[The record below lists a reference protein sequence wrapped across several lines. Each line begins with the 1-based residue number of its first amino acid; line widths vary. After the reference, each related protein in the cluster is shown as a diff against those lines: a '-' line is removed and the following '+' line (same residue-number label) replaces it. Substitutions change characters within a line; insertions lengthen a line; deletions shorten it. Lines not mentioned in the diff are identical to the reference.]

1 MSAPG
6 PSAPVSKLLTNN
18 QRFELGVGP
27 NLKRSKAVNA
37 LQNRFQN
44 NGRSNNSRS
53 NNGNGRSNNGS
64 LPNVSSVNG
73 SNNGRHLDPVAG
85 ILDGLSNNGLSNNGR
100 SNNSR
105 LRNGHS
111 LPNGTA
117 SSVNDNWLARL
128 NNVPFPENENVKP
141 ASDAPWV
148 LNNGEEGSNY
158 YGGRRS
164 RKSRKSRKQRKS
176 KKNRK
181 SRKN

>member
-6 PSAPVSKLLTNN
+6 PSAPVSNLLTNN

-27 NLKRSKAVNA
+27 NSNRAQAAKAVKA

-44 NGRSNNSRS
+44 NGRSNNGRS

-73 SNNGRHLDPVAG
+73 SNNGRPLDPVAG
-85 ILDGLSNNGLSNNGR
+85 ILDGLNNNGR

-105 LRNGHS
+105 LRNGS
-111 LPNGTA
+111 NLRSGTA
-117 SSVNDNWLARL
+117 SPVNDNNWLARL

-148 LNNGEEGSNY
+148 LNNGEEVSNY
-158 YGGRRS
+158 NGGRR
-164 RKSRKSRKQRKS
+164 SRKSRKQRKS